1 MVLNNRPESV
11 VTMFKDVKENM
22 FTINEKGIL
31 SKEIVTIKKKAN
43 VNPRTEKKKSEI
55 KFLLNVL
62 KENWNDREMSQ

>member
-43 VNPRTEKKKSEI
+43 VNPRTEKK
-55 KFLLNVL
+55 NL
-62 KENWNDREMSQ
+62 K